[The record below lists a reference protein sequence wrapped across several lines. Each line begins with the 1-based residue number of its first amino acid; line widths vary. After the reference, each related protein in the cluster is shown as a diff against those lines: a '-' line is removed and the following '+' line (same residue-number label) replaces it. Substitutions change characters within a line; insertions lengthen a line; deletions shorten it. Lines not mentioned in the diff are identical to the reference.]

1 MVSSVKIEIN
11 LIKMEEDKIRQ
22 QARKLINEKYPYLP
36 LKEWGY
42 FEDMFINGWN
52 EALIIQ
58 RVSQQ
63 RELLKFFIETQA
75 SELFK
80 TETGFKW
87 REDMIEETIKN
98 FNRG

>member
-1 MVSSVKIEIN
+1 MNKETINEIN
-11 LIKMEEDKIRQ
+11 NNLILLVEGFEDAERDYNYDLANEKHYVSEIIELVK
-22 QARKLINEKYPYLP
+22 KLILT
-36 LKEWGY
+36 
-42 FEDMFINGWN
+42 D
-52 EALIIQ
+52 
-58 RVSQQ
+58 VSQQ

-98 FNRG
+98 FNCS